1 MDKGRVD
8 TCKCWP
14 LSLHY
19 FFYFSLLGTIL
30 PYLGLYFNSLA
41 FTPVEI
47 GELLAVL
54 MLTKVVAPNIWGI
67 FSDRSGKPVFW
78 VRVATFGALVL
89 SAGLILFDSYWPL
102 LFTLLLFSFFW
113 HSSLPQFE
121 SYTFKRLGEDKHRY
135 GQIRLWGSLGFIV
148 AAVSLGW
155 LFDRFGIAILP
166 WAMSLLLLVVWLS
179 TYLVKEQR
187 FTEHAEHHSQ
197 HFLAI
202 VRRPEVLSLLI
213 VSFLVQASHGVY
225 YSFFSIQMSELGISK
240 TLISWLWALGV
251 FAEIAVFWW
260 MAALFRQYALR
271 SLILIA
277 IVLTVIR
284 WLMTGQL
291 DHYLYWI
298 LLAQLLHA
306 ASFGLF
312 HASAIHLIDRYFT
325 GAHHGKGQ
333 ALFAASSHGLGGA
346 VGMLTAG
353 YAWQAGGAPLSYAL
367 MALSATFALVIA
379 WRWVR

>member
-1 MDKGRVD
+1 MDKRGVD

-284 WLMTGQL
+284 WVMTGQL

-298 LLAQLLHA
+298 LVAQLLHA